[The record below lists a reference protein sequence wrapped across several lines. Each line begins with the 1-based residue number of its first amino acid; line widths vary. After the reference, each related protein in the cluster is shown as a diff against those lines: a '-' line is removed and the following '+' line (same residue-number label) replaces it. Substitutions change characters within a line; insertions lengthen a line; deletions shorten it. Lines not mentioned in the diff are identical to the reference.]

1 MSDNDKTAIWYRD
14 AVAAFDRNNLHKFI
28 PLRTMALT
36 QQLNAVFRLSLYYSV
51 IMVLLTRSPKHFTV
65 ALVVAVL
72 TAAIYELST
81 NERFTA
87 VVAEEEG
94 LKSRCTLPTKSN
106 PYMNVSL
113 IDLEVDRDRPP
124 ACDVLS
130 PAVKDAIEKSERVPH
145 TDDPHMWGRSQ
156 IRFNT
161 MPSTTIPNDQA
172 GFAQWLYGGRQSNVP
187 GARA

>member
-87 VVAEEEG
+87 VVAAPGRIHPRHRGEPCARVTW
-94 LKSRCTLPTKSN
+94 STSA
-106 PYMNVSL
+106 
-113 IDLEVDRDRPP
+113 RPFFTAP
-124 ACDVLS
+124 ELRSESCQSPRLTVCGHVVVLGADVHPPLRR
-130 PAVKDAIEKSERVPH
+130 PFV
-145 TDDPHMWGRSQ
+145 
-156 IRFNT
+156 
-161 MPSTTIPNDQA
+161 
-172 GFAQWLYGGRQSNVP
+172 
-187 GARA
+187 